1 MMDNQFVLLIELQR
15 LDERLRTLHVE
26 QQRLPQQLQPYE
38 MACTAAQ
45 QALVRLQEDIALADR
60 QRRALER
67 ELDSLQAHLAKTQS
81 KLHDVKTNKEYSA
94 VLTEI
99 DTGKQRIAALE
110 DQVLDL
116 MERTE
121 QYRQEYHDHEQRL
134 QVARDELEHQ
144 GRRVQHDQEALAE
157 RIAVEETKRQQLVP
171 NLEAQLY
178 AMYQRLAT
186 LRHGQAVVY
195 VQDGTCGGC
204 YLKVQPQLVSEIRR
218 QEKLIVCPHCQRML
232 LWPTE

>member
-1 MMDNQFVLLIELQR
+1 MMDNQFVLLMELQQ
-15 LDERLRTLHVE
+15 LDERLRALHVE
-26 QQRLPQQLQPYE
+26 QQHLPQQLQPYE
-38 MACTAAQ
+38 TACTAAQ
-45 QALVRLQEDIALADR
+45 QALIQLQQGIALSER
-60 QRRALER
+60 QRRTLER

-81 KLHDVKTNKEYSA
+81 RLHDVKTNKEYSA
-94 VLTEI
+94 VLVEI

-121 QYRQEYHDHEQRL
+121 QYRQDYHDHEQQL
-134 QVARDELEHQ
+134 QAARNELDNQ
-144 GRRVQHDQEALAE
+144 GRRVQRDQETLAE
-157 RIAVEETKRQQLVP
+157 RIAVGETKRQQLVN

-178 AMYQRLAT
+178 AMYQRLAA

-195 VQDGTCGGC
+195 MQDGTCGGC

-232 LWPTE
+232 LWPTV

>member
-1 MMDNQFVLLIELQR
+1 MMDNQFVLLMELQR
-15 LDERLRTLHVE
+15 LDERLRALHVE
-26 QQRLPQQLQPYE
+26 QQQLPQQLQPYE
-38 MACTAAQ
+38 TACTAAQ
-45 QALVRLQEDIALADR
+45 QALIQLQQGIALSER
-60 QRRALER
+60 QRRTLER

-81 KLHDVKTNKEYSA
+81 KLPDVKTNKEYSA
-94 VLTEI
+94 ILVEI

-116 MERTE
+116 MERIE
-121 QYRQEYHDHEQRL
+121 QYRQDYHDHEQRL
-134 QVARDELEHQ
+134 QSARDELDNQ

-157 RIAVEETKRQQLVP
+157 RIAVGETKRQQLVH

-195 VQDGTCGGC
+195 MQDGTCGGC